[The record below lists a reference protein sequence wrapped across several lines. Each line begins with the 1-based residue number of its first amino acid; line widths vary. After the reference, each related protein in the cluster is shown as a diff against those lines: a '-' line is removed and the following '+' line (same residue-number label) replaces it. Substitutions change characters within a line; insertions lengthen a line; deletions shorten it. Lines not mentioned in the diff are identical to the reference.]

1 MKPKTRY
8 ILKREDRVWNTVDI
22 NMYEEPEIKKIF
34 LSEKKDMYKKWYV
47 LITQAPIRRV
57 CWKQFAQALSVC
69 WKVTYYYVISKQ
81 AWTPPSEQKE
91 VSKYYYTI
99 SLLRTNVKII
109 EEKKEYDIDDDD
121 IDRDDLEYGDDDDDV
136 EEEIEYDDDDDIE
149 EEIEFD
155 PNNY

>member
-1 MKPKTRY
+1 MKPKTKY
-8 ILKREDRVWNTVDI
+8 ILKREDRDWNTVDI

-47 LITQAPIRRV
+47 LITQGPVFRA
-57 CWKQFAQALSVC
+57 CWKQFANALNA
-69 WKVTYYYVISKQ
+69 WYKIEYYYVISKQ
-81 AWTPPSEQKE
+81 ARTPPSEQKD

-109 EEKKEYDIDDDD
+109 EEDKENDIDNDD
-121 IDRDDLEYGDDDDDV
+121 IDRDDLEYGDDDDD
-136 EEEIEYDDDDDIE
+136 DIE

-155 PNNY
+155 PNDY